1 MASIAKMSVQLGW
14 NGEEAQKGA
23 ASLEKN
29 LAKVGQVANAT
40 NKAMSPAASAA
51 DQAKEE
57 AIFQKKLANMN
68 ELQKQQAIAYREA
81 QKRRMGMSAEEV
93 KADLAKEKKTKEA
106 EAFKESLKNM
116 NALDREKALKDEAA
130 KKRRANMTADQI
142 RADIEAEKKKEAAQ
156 AKSVGGGGGGMFTE
170 LLSGL
175 TLAKAAFNTF
185 VLGPIQ
191 ATMELLKLG
200 GQAQATRAKFGYLAG
215 DVAKGTA
222 AFALLRK
229 QASDTGVPL
238 ENLTKAATNLMG
250 LGLSAQ
256 AAGNILART
265 SNAVEILGGGAVG
278 AEAVAG
284 AIGQIRSS
292 AVLMEGPL
300 QALQSQG
307 LKVFEALAQE
317 LEAVTGNAYTVEE
330 AMQKVRDG
338 SVLAATGMAAVFR
351 ASNSKEAQV
360 AAEAM
365 GATFGSQIAKLKNGL
380 TDLLTSVG
388 ETLINAV
395 NPEVVLASLRGA
407 FEAIKIIVETIA
419 DNLGLALDPKKGQNL
434 EKVFKTARDATF
446 DIAEVVVRMGID
458 LAEAVYNIMR
468 QIATV
473 AAKIPAMA
481 QNGFDNVLTEL
492 SELVGAV
499 PKGTKEVMRQM
510 QKEQQVGAVKAVMP
524 DLNFGKVQKL
534 GLDAIANARQRAIV
548 GDKAAAEAA
557 NKLGDVNVEGAKKI
571 DQLAKAEK
579 KRVEDLELMN
589 RDVARKATDL
599 LREHATA
606 QEEFNRKI
614 SDSVAIFR
622 QAAGVDMDLKRKLG
636 AGLTRKVG
644 KELEQLIKE
653 FGVAPDQ
660 NLPGAMVRG
669 SSAAAEQEIRA
680 SMQLTQQDFETQLIA
695 AAKNQERQSQLQ
707 IERLDKLVIAAE
719 KAGIFAAAQ
728 AAEQKRLADA
738 AKEAAALAKN
748 RPVAVLP
755 K

>member
-1 MASIAKMSVQLGW
+1 MMASIAKMSVQLGW
-14 NGEEAQKGA
+14 NGEEAEKGA
-23 ASLEKN
+23 ASMQKS
-29 LAKVGQVANAT
+29 LAKVGEVAQAT
-40 NKAMSPAASAA
+40 NKSMVPVSA
-51 DQAKEE
+51 DQAKDD
-57 AIFQKKLANMN
+57 AIFAKKLANMN
-68 ELQKQQAIAYREA
+68 ELQKQSAIAYREA

-93 KADLAKEKKTKEA
+93 KADLAKEKKGKDA

-116 NALDREKALKDEAA
+116 NALDREKALKDEAT

-156 AKSVGGGGGGMFTE
+156 AKSAGGGGGGMFTE

-215 DVAKGTA
+215 DVGKGAA

-238 ENLTKAATNLMG
+238 ENLTKAATNLVG
-250 LGLSAQ
+250 LGFSAQ
-256 AAGNILART
+256 AAGNILGRT
-265 SNAVEILGGGAVG
+265 KNAVEILGGGAAG

-292 AVLMEGPL
+292 AVLTEGPL

-317 LEAVTGNAYTVEE
+317 LEAVTGNAYSVEE

-338 SVLAATGMAAVFR
+338 SVLAATGMSAVFR

-380 TDLLTSVG
+380 TDLLTSIG
-388 ETLINAV
+388 ETIIKAV

-473 AAKIPAMA
+473 AAKIPSMA

-499 PKGTKEVMRQM
+499 PKGTKETMRQM
-510 QKEQQVGAVKAVMP
+510 QKEEQQGQVKAVMP
-524 DLNFGKVQKL
+524 DLNFAKAQKV
-534 GLDAIANARQRAIV
+534 GLDAIANARLRAIA

-557 NKLGDVNVEGAKKI
+557 DKLGNINAEAAKKVN
-571 DQLAKAEK
+571 DLTKAEK
-579 KRVEDLELMN
+579 KRIEDLEMLN
-589 RDVARKATDL
+589 RDVGKKAADL
-599 LREHATA
+599 LRENATA
-606 QEEFNRKI
+606 AEEFNRKLT
-614 SDSVAIFR
+614 DSIAIFR
-622 QAAGVDMDLKRKLG
+622 QAAGVDPNLLGKLG
-636 AGLTRKVG
+636 KGLTRKVG
-644 KELEQLIKE
+644 KDLEQLIKE

-660 NLPGAMVRG
+660 NLPGAMSRG
-669 SSAAAEQEIRA
+669 SSAAVEQEIRA
-680 SMQLTQQDFETQLIA
+680 SMQLTTQDFETQLIA

-707 IERLDKLVIAAE
+707 VERLDKLVIAAE

-728 AAEQKRLADA
+728 LAEQKRAADA
-738 AKEAAALAKN
+738 AKEAAAGKN
-748 RPVAVLP
+748 KPVAVLP